1 MTRRF
6 LPLFRGVFARGDS
19 VRAERGTSRRRATAV
34 FVLIAV
40 GLTGC
45 SQAAGDPGGG
55 SPSPAV
61 SSSPPSATASPS
73 PTLSAKYKPASAE
86 GPAENVPLPE
96 MPAEAKVESKE
107 GLEAFAR
114 YWYELVN
121 YGFETGDAEPIRAIS
136 GPDCAVCENFYTM
149 VGKGFE
155 NTDWIV
161 GGKIEVQGVHS
172 DYVLTPEG
180 RYQVLIQER
189 QETLSYYGP
198 SGMYNEYPGTKN
210 YGVQMIEATHTGA
223 GWHAD
228 NVVTIKGPAE

>member
-19 VRAERGTSRRRATAV
+19 VRAGRGTSRRRATAV

-55 SPSPAV
+55 SPSP
-61 SSSPPSATASPS
+61 PSATASPS
-73 PTLSAKYKPASAE
+73 PTPPAKYKPASAE
-86 GPAENVPLPE
+86 GPAENVPLPV

-136 GPDCAVCENFYTM
+136 GPDCAVCRNFYQM
-149 VGKGFE
+149 LESGYSQE
-155 NTDWIV
+155 DWIA
-161 GGKIEVQGVHS
+161 GGQIDVQGVHS
-172 DYVLTPEG
+172 DYVRTQEG
-180 RYQVLIQER
+180 RYQVLIQNV
-189 QETLSYYGP
+189 QEPLDYYGP
-198 SGMYNEYPGTKN
+198 PGL
-210 YGVQMIEATHTGA
+210 YGTREGYAQSAVQMIEARYGA
-223 GWHAD
+223 SGWYAEL
-228 NVVTIKGPAE
+228 VVTIDG

>member
-6 LPLFRGVFARGDS
+6 LPLFRGVSARGDS

-73 PTLSAKYKPASAE
+73 PTPSAKYKPASAE
-86 GPAENVPLPE
+86 GPAENVPLPV

-107 GLEAFAR
+107 GLLAFV
-114 YWYELVN
+114 YFWFSLVN
-121 YGFETGDAEPIRAIS
+121 YGYETGDTDPVRTSSGQGCLSCTTFYDSVEGTYSADGWVEGGSIELISAGSEFISTDEGNKQVIIAIKQAPMAKRDATGRVFES
-136 GPDCAVCENFYTM
+136 NQGNELSVPQILELRYTGDGWF
-149 VGKGFE
+149 V
-155 NTDWIV
+155 
-161 GGKIEVQGVHS
+161 
-172 DYVLTPEG
+172 
-180 RYQVLIQER
+180 
-189 QETLSYYGP
+189 ETL
-198 SGMYNEYPGTKN
+198 E
-210 YGVQMIEATHTGA
+210 
-223 GWHAD
+223 
-228 NVVTIKGPAE
+228 TIN